1 MAGFTE
7 VVVAEAGGTT
17 LMADPQDLDQSY
29 LTNRQAMMRW
39 QQGQMEQVAGTM
51 QQPSTSLTVGK
62 PSAPTGKTPQAGE
75 DESLAPTF
83 HANQGEW
90 TSPPPLNEGLKALG
104 KGGKKLGEAI
114 KPGVVT
120 AARGIGLDETQAETT
135 ASALVEFLAGLPGS
149 DTGDESAGIE
159 TGLAAV
165 PVVGM
170 ALKGAKAAK
179 KASMVTVLT
188 EEQQL
193 KLQSARS
200 NFQEQL
206 SSFSEQLS
214 AQRRGVRSDV
224 QVTAESRSPDA
235 LQYESYLNLP
245 PGTILKDSDVVAVK
259 RMFKEL
265 SEPVTLIA
273 KHLVK
278 NPQDE
283 QAFLAL
289 LEQLP
294 TISRGLKN
302 IAGVYAESGRTQ
314 RLLSE
319 KLPTGGQIPSMSKEQ
334 VRISDP
340 YIQQWM
346 EFFKQQ
352 EALDKMGAPS
362 MPREKFIQ
370 ILASIKTPQEMAR
383 LAQIAANPSK
393 WDMFLEYWINGLLSG
408 PQTHVVN
415 ALSNTATIAWGIP
428 ERALAAMLS
437 PSVRP
442 SEVTAMIGGVKES
455 IGDAWR
461 LAWKAFKEEETQ
473 LGLSKMEGPT
483 RAITGD
489 ALELTGLPGRAVDY
503 IGQAIR
509 LPGRALLASDDFF
522 KAIAF
527 RAEVRALAR
536 RESLRSVQEAG
547 LSGRAAITEMR
558 KIEARILANPPEHIE
573 QAAQEYASYVT
584 FTKELGETGAKVQLA
599 LTTPI
604 GRIMVPFVR
613 TPTNIFKFAGERT
626 PFALLSRAVREEIA
640 AGGERRALALAKIG
654 LGSMTMGYLGTLA
667 AEGLITGGGPKDKR
681 LLEQLKMT
689 GWQPYSVRVGDT
701 YYSYART
708 EPLGSL
714 IGLAADTADIIGQLP
729 QRDAEELAAAVTVA
743 ISRNVANKTFVKG
756 LAGSLNAITSQDVN
770 VVQSFFEKELP
781 TILPYSTGMAQTAR
795 TVDPV
800 MREVNSIVDAFKA
813 RVPGYSDSLPPHRD
827 LFGNPVLFQGGLGPD
842 LVSSIYSS
850 KAVDDPTA
858 QELAK
863 QEIPIGL
870 PSKQINRVPLTPQ
883 EYDAYSVLAGS
894 KPIIGGQTLHQRL
907 EGLFKSD
914 LYHRASSGPD
924 GGKWQ
929 LIRQWVTS
937 YREQAAMM
945 LETGH
950 GVQEQLGTT
959 FPDLANRIR
968 AKRQEQAMRFRAEN
982 Q

>member
-1 MAGFTE
+1 
-7 VVVAEAGGTT
+7 
-17 LMADPQDLDQSY
+17 MADPMDIDQSY
-29 LTNRQAMMRW
+29 LATRKAMARW
-39 QQGQMEQVAGTM
+39 QQQQIEQVSSGGDGTM

-62 PSAPTGKTPQAGE
+62 PKSPTGKQPQAGE
-75 DESLAPTF
+75 DETLAPPF
-83 HANQGEW
+83 HAHQGEW
-90 TSPPPLNEGLKALG
+90 TSEPPIHHGLQALG

-120 AARGIGLDETQAETT
+120 AARGIGMDETQAETT
-135 ASALVEFLAGLPGS
+135 ASALVEFLAGLPGA
-149 DTGDESAGIE
+149 DTGDESAGVE
-159 TGLAAV
+159 TGLAAL
-165 PVVGM
+165 PAVGM
-170 ALKGAKAAK
+170 TLKGAKAAK

-193 KLQSARS
+193 KLQSAHS

-206 SSFSEQLS
+206 KSFSEQLS
-214 AQRRGVRSDV
+214 TQRRGVRSDV
-224 QVTAESRSPDA
+224 QVTADSRSPDA
-235 LQYESYLNLP
+235 MQFESYLNLP

-265 SEPVTLIA
+265 SEPATLIA
-273 KHLVK
+273 KHLTK
-278 NPQDE
+278 NPKDE

-294 TISRGLKN
+294 MISRGLKN

-319 KLPTGGQIPSMSKEQ
+319 KLPTGGNIPSMSKEQ

-362 MPREKFIQ
+362 MPREKFVQ
-370 ILASIKTPQEMAR
+370 ILASIKSPQEMAR

-428 ERALAAMLS
+428 ERAIAAMLS

-442 SEVTAMIGGVKES
+442 SETTAMIGGVKDS

-473 LGLSKMEGPT
+473 LGHTKMEGPS

-489 ALELTGLPGRAVDY
+489 ALELTGLPGRAVDLL
-503 IGQAIR
+503 GQAIR

-536 RESLRSVQEAG
+536 RESLRAVQESG
-547 LSGRAAITEMR
+547 LSGRAAVTEMR
-558 KIEARILANPPEHIE
+558 KIESRILANPPEHIE
-573 QAAQEYASYVT
+573 QAAQEYAAYVT
-584 FTKELGETGAKVQLA
+584 FTRELGETGAKVQLA

-626 PFALLSRAVREEIA
+626 PFALLSKAVREEIA

-654 LGSMTMGYLGTLA
+654 LGSMTMGYIGTLA
-667 AEGLITGGGPKDKR
+667 AEGLITGGGPKDKVLRER
-681 LLEQLKMT
+681 LKET

-714 IGLAADTADIIGQLP
+714 IGLAADAADLMGQLP
-729 QRDAEELAAAVTVA
+729 QRDAEYLAAALVVA
-743 ISRNVANKTFVKG
+743 IQRNVANKTFVKG
-756 LAGSLNAITSQDVN
+756 LAGSLNAVTSQDIN

-781 TILPYSTGMAQTAR
+781 TLLPYSTGMAQTAR

-800 MREVNSIVDAFKA
+800 MREVSSIMDAFKA
-813 RVPGYSDSLPPHRD
+813 RVPGYSDTLPPHRD
-827 LFGNPVLFQGGLGPD
+827 LFSNPVLFQGGLGPD

-850 KAVDDPTA
+850 KAVDDPVA
-858 QELAK
+858 QEIAK
-863 QEIPIGL
+863 QEIPVGL
-870 PSKQINRVPLTPQ
+870 PSKQINRVPLTAE
-883 EYDAYSVLAGS
+883 EYDAYSILAGS

-907 EGLFKSD
+907 EGLFQSD
-914 LYHRASSGPD
+914 LYRRASSGPD

-929 LIRQWVTS
+929 LIRQWVAA
-937 YREQAAMM
+937 YREQAATM
-945 LETGH
+945 LMTGH

-959 FPDLANRIR
+959 YPELAAKIR
-968 AKRQEQAMRFRAEN
+968 AKRQEEAMRFRAEN